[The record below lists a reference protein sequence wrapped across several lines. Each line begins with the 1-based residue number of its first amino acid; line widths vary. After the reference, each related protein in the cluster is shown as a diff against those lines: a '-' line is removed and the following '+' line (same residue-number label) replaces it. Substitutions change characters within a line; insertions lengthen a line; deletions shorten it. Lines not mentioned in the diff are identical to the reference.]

1 MERRSS
7 GWATLT
13 AVIVLTAGLA
23 SAGANQINASAL
35 IKISLLGESDLAQVE
50 AAGVPVYARLTGG
63 GEPYLLAGASP
74 DEIAALQS
82 IPLHVDVLD
91 ANPGGA
97 SHYLVLSRSQRQSS
111 GLPPQV
117 RVLHYDGVQTLIR
130 ATQSDAE
137 MLAAEGLEI
146 TALSLEP
153 ITLHP
158 RHGEIIP
165 KTIKPDPLVASMII
179 QVDQTK
185 LYQYEEWLTGE
196 QPAMIGGVPYTI
208 TTRHSHSGE
217 PVEKATQFVGEHLA
231 DLALDVEYHS
241 WNASFPPNVIAT
253 KPGLI
258 DPDRIFIISAHLD
271 DMPAGEVA
279 PGADDNGSGSAAV
292 LVASDILSQFDFG
305 CTLKFAFWTGE
316 EQGLLGSNAWASRAS
331 GEHLNIL
338 GVLNMDMIAYNSDET
353 PFVDIHARSWLPDSV
368 AMANMFADVVDAYHL
383 EVVPEV
389 LIDDP
394 LSNLSDNAAF
404 WDRGYTAILAIE
416 DEDDFSQYYHTVDDR
431 LSTLNLDYFA
441 QFVRASLGTFVHAT
455 DCLIPDG
462 IGYLEGR
469 VTAAGR
475 GDAITNAPISIGHAT
490 ADFGSVTTDGTG
502 YYTRTLPTG
511 TYTLT
516 VQASG
521 YVSQSVGGVTV
532 SRGQVTTQNFALRP
546 LVIYLPLCVR

>member
-1 MERRSS
+1 MERRSLAL
-7 GWATLT
+7 ATLT

-23 SAGANQINASAL
+23 SAGASQPNASAL
-35 IKISLLGESDLAQVE
+35 IKISLIGDSDLARVE

-63 GEPYLLAGASP
+63 GESYLLAGASP
-74 DEIAALQS
+74 EEIAALQS
-82 IPLHVDVLD
+82 MPLDVDVLD
-91 ANPGGA
+91 ASPGGA
-97 SHYLVLSRSQRQSS
+97 SHYLVLSRSQRQLSS
-111 GLPPQV
+111 LPPRV
-117 RVLHYDGVQTLIR
+117 RILSYDGVQTLIR
-130 ATQSDAE
+130 ATQADAE
-137 MLAAEGLEI
+137 MLAAEELEI

-153 ITLHP
+153 ITLLP

-165 KTIKPDPLVASMII
+165 KTIEPDPLVASMIT
-179 QVDQTK
+179 QVDQTE

-196 QPAMIGGVPYTI
+196 EPAMIGGVPYTI
-208 TTRHSHSGE
+208 TTRHTYSGE

-231 DLALDVEYHS
+231 VLGLDVEYHS

-253 KPGLI
+253 KPGLV
-258 DPDRIFIISAHLD
+258 DPDRIFIICAHLD

-292 LVASDILSQFDFG
+292 LVVSHILSQFEFG

-316 EQGLLGSNAWASRAS
+316 EQGMLGSNAWASRAS

-338 GVLNMDMIAYNSDET
+338 GVLNMDMIAYNSDDA
-353 PFVDIHARSWLPDSV
+353 PFMDIHARSWLPDSV
-368 AMANMFADVVDAYHL
+368 AMANLFADIVDAYSL

-394 LSNLSDNAAF
+394 LGNYSDNGAF

-416 DEDDFSQYYHTVDDR
+416 DEDDFSPHYHTVDDR

-441 QFVRASLGTFVHAT
+441 QFVRASLGTFVHAS

-462 IGYLEGR
+462 IGYLEGH
-469 VTAAGR
+469 VTAASR
-475 GDAITNAPISIGHAT
+475 GDAIANAPISIGHAT
-490 ADFGSVTTDGTG
+490 ADIGSISTDGSG

-511 TYTLT
+511 SYTLT

-521 YVSQSVGGVTV
+521 YVSQSVGGLRV
-532 SRGQVTTQNFALRP
+532 SRGQVTTQDFALRP
-546 LVIYLPLCVR
+546 LAIYLPLCVR